1 MHAAHAAKG
10 KGWRV
15 SWGSQPRQRQ
25 QSSSSSCWGEGHQY
39 HRMGSN
45 KRHLRLHLQLMRG
58 TLHGAGYALHDP
70 LSLSSSAT
78 VSLAL
83 HVIICN
89 LFAQVHPHHVA
100 ATAAVAVAVAAVC
113 PVLSSDSCSSSGLSC
128 RCNCT
133 CSCTCANC

>member
-1 MHAAHAAKG
+1 
-10 KGWRV
+10 
-15 SWGSQPRQRQ
+15 
-25 QSSSSSCWGEGHQY
+25 
-39 HRMGSN
+39 MGQAT
-45 KRHLRLHLQLMRG
+45 HCM
-58 TLHGAGYALHDP
+58 TP
-70 LSLSSSAT
+70 SLSPSAT

-100 ATAAVAVAVAAVC
+100 ATAAVAAVC

-133 CSCTCANC
+133 CSCTSTNC

>member
-1 MHAAHAAKG
+1 
-10 KGWRV
+10 
-15 SWGSQPRQRQ
+15 
-25 QSSSSSCWGEGHQY
+25 
-39 HRMGSN
+39 MGQAT
-45 KRHLRLHLQLMRG
+45 HCM
-58 TLHGAGYALHDP
+58 TP
-70 LSLSSSAT
+70 SLSPSAT

-100 ATAAVAVAVAAVC
+100 ATAAVAVAAVC

-133 CSCTCANC
+133 CSCTSTNC